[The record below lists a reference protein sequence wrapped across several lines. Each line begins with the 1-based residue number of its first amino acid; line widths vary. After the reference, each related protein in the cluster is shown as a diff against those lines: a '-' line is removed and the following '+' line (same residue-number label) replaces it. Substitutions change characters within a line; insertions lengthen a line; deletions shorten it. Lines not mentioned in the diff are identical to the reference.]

1 MSSSSKRQLPNV
13 NLESTEKIRHLNTAL
28 INTENNLRH
37 AQQNFELLK
46 QIQQPASTSLLD
58 TFRNNGTTND
68 GVLTSND
75 SHFDHESVATS
86 SRRASS
92 SSHQRSSSSKGVRF
106 NDDVHG
112 RSLQNLNQ
120 DIQSLSTEHGRLKH
134 ELSKATSSKHQREAP
149 HIHDS
154 DDEEVNDSFLA
165 RNDPLVEEI
174 VQSRLDRRLQEIER
188 EIKRDKD
195 QQQQGDVRA
204 LVNELQLQRKLTT
217 PTLNEEDK
225 IFQARLLLAES
236 NKQMY
241 ESQLLSTKRQLEE
254 SELNKTLLAQQV
266 TQLKDQLMKSEFDRD
281 KYPRDD
287 ELLLATDR
295 RRRTEPDR
303 QHDFLLQQQMMFS
316 KSATLNELVTFKK
329 ELEKSERQR
338 EQLSDH
344 LEILVKKCDEK
355 DKLVAKTLLE
365 LKEIT
370 DNCDTFERQNTKLQ
384 RDLTLALEKLEE
396 MTQEA
401 ERYAQ
406 ESVDCQKQL
415 ADSEQKRD
423 EFKIQA
429 QETVKQWKAKV
440 KKLEKDVDRHKFGST
455 QVLERNEQLVK
466 DMETTKTQ
474 NISLREQ
481 VAKLEFDL
489 NEAQATQNR
498 LEEHFKRNEN
508 DANQFRILRS
518 SHETEISTFK
528 STINELEHQLSTY
541 RQRHSQLEKEKQHSQ
556 QLLQDELNHRSNL
569 ESKLKQAEQDIEAM
583 NTSRSQFQQHIIEL
597 ENERM
602 DFLQKIKEVE
612 FERDSLSIQYHSI
625 SKTLNDEKT
634 KFQTKLASIESDY
647 DELKRKLDT
656 SKMEY
661 TRGMK
666 SFQVEYENKI
676 ETLKLQLSDEK
687 ARIGIYQRH
696 ESENKKDLERLQ
708 EKAMKYE
715 DEATQAQYTIDNLS
729 RELREKTR
737 TLDELESRITKLTVE
752 AANEKNQNIRK
763 EKDYQHSL
771 HTVYNDITYCTEC
784 LSTDS
789 DEPFIID
796 SPSGIRDDVETW
808 LTKVKAR
815 LAWLK
820 QELEIRQQHEN
831 KLRHDLNNALL
842 DGEADRKYFAA
853 ELAKREVI
861 IDDLAR
867 EKHNQKDFEREA
879 SDRMRVLQSQ
889 LSRVEGHSLKEL
901 ERAKQLQNN
910 DLQIEYDKR
919 RALTEDEKDR
929 INDRYR
935 QFQTMIDSVKR
946 ELHTAKVQLSNK
958 VTDK

>member
-13 NLESTEKIRHLNTAL
+13 NLESTEKIRNLNTAL

-46 QIQQPASTSLLD
+46 HIQQPTSTSLLD
-58 TFRNNGTTND
+58 TFRNNGTAND
-68 GVLTSND
+68 GFLTTND
-75 SHFDHESVATS
+75 SHYDQEQITTN
-86 SRRASS
+86 SR
-92 SSHQRSSSSKGVRF
+92 RSSSSNNQRSNSNKGVRF
-106 NDDVHG
+106 NDDVTG
-112 RSLQNLNQ
+112 RSLQNLSN
-120 DIQSLSTEHGRLKH
+120 DLQSLSTEHGRLKH
-134 ELSKATSSKHQREAP
+134 EISRTTPSKHQKESLHLA
-149 HIHDS
+149 DS
-154 DDEEVNDSFLA
+154 DDDEVNDSFLSK
-165 RNDPLVEEI
+165 NDPLVEEI

-188 EIKRDKD
+188 EMKRDKNP
-195 QQQQGDVRA
+195 QGDVRA
-204 LVNELQLQRKLTT
+204 LINEIQLQRKLTT
-217 PTLNEEDK
+217 PIQNDEDK
-225 IFQARLLLAES
+225 IVQARLLLAES

-241 ESQLLSTKRQLEE
+241 ESQLLNTKRQLEE
-254 SELNKTLLAQQV
+254 SEINKNLLVQQV
-266 TQLKDQLMKSEFDRD
+266 TQLKDQLMNNEFERN
-281 KYPRDD
+281 KYTRDD
-287 ELLLATDR
+287 NLLLSTDR

-303 QHDFLLQQQMMFS
+303 HQLDHDYLMQQQLMFS
-316 KSATLNELVTFKK
+316 KSVTLNELVTFKK

-344 LEILVKKCDEK
+344 LEILVQKCDEK
-355 DKLVAKTLLE
+355 EKLAAKTLLE

-370 DNCDTFERQNTKLQ
+370 DNCDTYERQNTKLQ
-384 RDLTLALEKLEE
+384 NDLSLALEKLEE

-406 ESVDCQKQL
+406 ESMNYQRQST
-415 ADSEQKRD
+415 DSEQKRE

-429 QETVKQWKAKV
+429 QETIKQWKAKV

-466 DMETTKTQ
+466 DMENYRAQ
-474 NISLREQ
+474 NITLREQ
-481 VAKLEFDL
+481 VQKLETDL
-489 NEAQATQNR
+489 NDAQTKHSR

-508 DANQFRILRS
+508 DSNQFRTLRS
-518 SHETEISTFK
+518 SQEAELTTLK
-528 STINELEHQLSTY
+528 STVHELENQLSTY
-541 RQRHSQLEKEKQHSQ
+541 RQRYSQYEKEKQNLQ
-556 QLLQDELNHRSNL
+556 QLLHDEINHRNNL
-569 ESKLKQAEQDIEAM
+569 ESKLKQSDQDIEIF
-583 NTSRSQFQQHIIEL
+583 NSSRSQLQQHAIEL

-602 DFLQKIKEVE
+602 DFLQKIKEIE

-625 SKTLNDEKT
+625 SKTFNDEKT
-634 KFQTKLASIESDY
+634 KFQTKLASLESDY
-647 DELKRKLDT
+647 DEMKRKLDT

-666 SFQVEYENKI
+666 TYQVDYENKI

-687 ARIGIYQRH
+687 ARIAILQRH
-696 ESENKKDLERLQ
+696 ENENKKDIEKIQ

-715 DEATQAQYTIDNLS
+715 DESTQAQYTIDNLT

-737 TLDELESRITKLTVE
+737 LIEELESRVLKLTVE

-784 LSTDS
+784 LSNDS
-789 DEPFIID
+789 EEPFIID
-796 SPSGIRDDVETW
+796 SPTSSRDDFETW
-808 LTKVKAR
+808 LSKVKAR

-842 DGEADRKYFAA
+842 DSESDRKYFAA

-867 EKHNQKDFEREA
+867 EKHNYKDFERDT
-879 SDRMRVLQSQ
+879 SDKMRLLQSQ
-889 LSRVEGHSLKEL
+889 LARVEGHSIKEL
-901 ERAKQLQNN
+901 ERAKQLQTVEM
-910 DLQIEYDKR
+910 QMEYEKR

-946 ELHTAKVQLSNK
+946 ELHSAKVQLSNK
-958 VTDK
+958 NS